1 MFFVNILLTLFIAL
15 SHLNFMFIKLP
26 LEPYLK
32 FKGKEEISENS
43 LNEGKIWAQF
53 KQGDKE
59 AYCIIY
65 KKYFEVIFRYGKKI
79 NPDRDLVKDC
89 IHDLFVDLW
98 RNRQKLGEPA
108 SIKNYLLKSIR
119 RKLYRTSS
127 RNQFFQEID
136 NYENQKISVISS
148 HEAFLIE
155 RQSKIDIKEKLF
167 NALNKLTK
175 RQKEAV
181 YLIFYENLSYQEV
194 STIMSLKIRT
204 VYNVIFSA
212 IKLLK
217 SHIKH
222 P

>member
-1 MFFVNILLTLFIAL
+1 M
-15 SHLNFMFIKLP
+15 KLP
-26 LEPYLK
+26 FEPFIK
-32 FKGKEEISENS
+32 FKGKEEISEDS

-79 NPDRDLVKDC
+79 NTDRDLVKDC
-89 IHDLFVDLW
+89 IHDLFVELW
-98 RNRQKLGEPA
+98 KNKKNLGEPA

-119 RKLYRTSS
+119 RKLYRSS
-127 RNQFFQEID
+127 TRKTFF
-136 NYENQKISVISS
+136 YELENNESQNISYISS
-148 HEAFLIE
+148 HETFLID
-155 RQSKIDIKEKLF
+155 RQSRIDIKEKLF

-204 VYNVIFSA
+204 VYNVVFSA
-212 IKLLK
+212 IKILK
-217 SHIKH
+217 SQMKNS
-222 P
+222 